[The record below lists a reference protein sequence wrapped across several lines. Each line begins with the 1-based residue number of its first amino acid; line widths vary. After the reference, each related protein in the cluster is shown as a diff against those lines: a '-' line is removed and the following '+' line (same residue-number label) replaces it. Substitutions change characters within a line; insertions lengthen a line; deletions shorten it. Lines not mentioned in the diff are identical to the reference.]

1 MEEIA
6 NMKKAMILTF
16 SKVYNRGANM
26 QCYALM
32 KTLQKMGCEVEF
44 LDAQLPIEKLN
55 LKGRI
60 FYWLSHFAVAPFR
73 RKAGFK
79 YSQKYKTYDELCKNP
94 PKADVFVV
102 GSDQVWNPDITNIFD
117 PRVYFF
123 GYINKGRK
131 VAYAASFGKNEWT
144 KTAYDKQIIEDCSHF
159 DAISVR
165 EDSGVAICKDILHR
179 DDAVCVVDPTFLLK
193 GDDVRAL
200 IEKKSFVRN
209 SKYLFTYLL
218 HEDKHICSILEK
230 ISNEYGLEP
239 KGGTTKGGLSK
250 LLNIESVSGWLR
262 NIDNAELVVTNSF
275 HCMAM
280 CILLHKQFYVIPSFP
295 GREIRMTS
303 LLEKLGIRDRYIAN
317 NNIGCLKERKPIDFD
332 SVDNKLATYRNESL
346 NFLKKSI

>member
-6 NMKKAMILTF
+6 NMKKAVILTF

-44 LDAQLPIEKLN
+44 LDAQLPMEKLN
-55 LKGRI
+55 LKGRV
-60 FYWLSHFAVAPFR
+60 FYWLSHFIVAPFR
-73 RKAGFK
+73 REAGFK
-79 YSQKYKTYDELCKNP
+79 YTRKYRTYDELCKNP

-102 GSDQVWNPDITNIFD
+102 GSDQVWNPDITNVFD

-123 GYINKGRK
+123 GYINKGKK
-131 VAYAASFGKNEWT
+131 VAYAASFGKDEWT
-144 KTAYDKQIIEDCSHF
+144 KTAHDKQIIEDCSHF

-165 EDSGVAICKDILHR
+165 EDSGIGICKEVFNR
-179 DDAVCVVDPTFLLK
+179 DDAVCVVDPTFLIK
-193 GDDVRAL
+193 GEDVRAL
-200 IEKKSFVRN
+200 IKKN
-209 SKYLFTYLL
+209 GGTGNCKYLFAYLL
-218 HEDKHICSILEK
+218 HEDEHVYSILEK
-230 ISNEYGLEP
+230 ISNEYGLES
-239 KGGTTKGGLSK
+239 KGGAVKGGLSK

-262 NIDNAELVVTNSF
+262 NINNAELVVTNSF

-303 LLEKLGIRDRYIAN
+303 LLGKLGIENRYIPN
-317 NNIGCLKERKPIDFD
+317 NDIVGLKKRASIDFD
-332 SVDNKLATYRNESL
+332 SVDKKLDIYRNESL
-346 NFLKKSI
+346 KFLKKSI

>member
-1 MEEIA
+1 
-6 NMKKAMILTF
+6 MKKAMILTF

-44 LDAQLPIEKLN
+44 LDAQLPMEKLN

-60 FYWLSHFAVAPFR
+60 FYWLSHLIVAPFR
-73 RKAGFK
+73 RKVAFK
-79 YSQKYKTYDELCKNP
+79 YTRKYKTYDELCKNP

-102 GSDQVWNPDITNIFD
+102 GSDQVWNPDITNVFD

-123 GYINKGRK
+123 GYINKGKK
-131 VAYAASFGKNEWT
+131 VAYAASFGKDEWT
-144 KTAYDKQIIEDCSHF
+144 KTVYDEQIIEDCSHF

-165 EDSGVAICKDILHR
+165 EDSGVAICKDILCR
-179 DDAVCVVDPTFLLK
+179 NDAVCVVDPTLLLK
-193 GDDVRAL
+193 GEDVRAL
-200 IEKKSFVRN
+200 IKKKCCTRN

-218 HEDKHICSILEK
+218 HEDELVCSILEK
-230 ISNEYGLEP
+230 ISNEYGLDS
-239 KGGTTKGGLSK
+239 KGGTAKGGLSK
-250 LLNIESVSGWLR
+250 LFNIESVSGWLR

-303 LLEKLGIRDRYIAN
+303 LLEKLGIRDRYIPN
-317 NNIGCLKERKPIDFD
+317 YNIGGLKERKPIDFD
-332 SVDNKLATYRNESL
+332 SVDEKLATFRDKSL